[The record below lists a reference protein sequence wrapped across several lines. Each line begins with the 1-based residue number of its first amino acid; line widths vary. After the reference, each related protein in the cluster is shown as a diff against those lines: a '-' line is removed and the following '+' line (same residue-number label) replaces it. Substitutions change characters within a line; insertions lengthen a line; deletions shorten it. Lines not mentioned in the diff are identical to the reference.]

1 MTGEW
6 TDVQNW
12 LDLIDHFW
20 IGFVLIA
27 VAAVPSWFAAKNGK
41 GIQKIQDQVVNGHK
55 SPMRSDL
62 DLVIEK
68 LDTLREELSEEE
80 NRRREGIRELREE
93 LDRKFSDLL
102 QRFIR

>member
-1 MTGEW
+1 MNGAW

-12 LDLIDHFW
+12 LDLIDHIW
-20 IGFVLIA
+20 IGLIMIA
-27 VAAVPSWFAAKNGK
+27 VAAIPSFFAHRNSK

-62 DLVIEK
+62 DRVIEAIETISHR
-68 LDTLREELSEEE
+68 LTEEE
-80 NRRREGIRELREE
+80 SRRREEVRELREE